1 MALNTPT
8 SDSMPQAGGAM
19 PHTGTTVP
27 PAPRLRHRAYLTS
40 WRRRV
45 VAGAVVA
52 AALGFLLFEGLN
64 NATEYFKTA
73 DQAVAQ
79 KASLGTR
86 QFRIEGTVAPGVRQ
100 SGGKTLFSIVAN
112 DVSVPVVDSEQP
124 PQLFK
129 VGIPVVLEG
138 HWQGG
143 IYVADRI
150 MVKHSSSYVEA
161 HPGRLKS
168 QLPPATTSAG
178 SP

>member
-8 SDSMPQAGGAM
+8 SPVPQAAAG
-19 PHTGTTVP
+19 VP
-27 PAPRLRHRAYLTS
+27 AAPRLRHRAYLTS

-45 VAGAVVA
+45 VAAAVVA
-52 AALGFLLFEGLN
+52 GALGFLLFEGLN
-64 NATEYFKTA
+64 NATVYFKTA

-79 KASLGTR
+79 RASLGTR

-100 SGGKTLFSIVAN
+100 SAGKTLFSIVAN
-112 DVSVPVVDSEQP
+112 GVSVPVVDSEQP

-138 HWQGG
+138 HWQGAL
-143 IYVADRI
+143 YQADQI

-161 HPGRLKS
+161 HPDRLKS
-168 QLPPATTSAG
+168 QLPQSPTTVG
-178 SP
+178 SS